1 MYDMPTEIDVQAD
14 GALRIITLNRP
25 ESLNSVNDNLHVG
38 LARLWQ
44 RLTDDPTARA
54 AVITGAGR
62 AFSAGGDFTYLEEL
76 ANDAELRAKT
86 IRDGREIVLGMA
98 RCRIPVVAAVNGPA
112 VGLGCSL
119 VALSD
124 IVYIAEDAYLADPHV
139 QVGLVA
145 ADGGPLTW
153 PLHISLLLAKEFALT
168 GTRIKAPRAVE
179 LGLANHV
186 VANPVSEAIACAKKI
201 LNCPSRRWRAP
212 SGCSTSTWSAPCWPA
227 WTTRCRPR
235 ASPLSPRTSGPTSRN
250 STRPR
255 KTEAVGPRWPQASW
269 LRRKSRITA
278 SNLSGSSMNGMW
290 ALDSNSSNR
299 DRAMRWCIANMCSG
313 AHSS

>member
-1 MYDMPTEIDVQAD
+1 MPAEIDVRAD

-25 ESLNSVNDNLHVG
+25 DSLNSVNDDLHSG
-38 LARLWQ
+38 LARIWQ

-76 ANDAELRAKT
+76 SNDAVRRAKT

-124 IVYIAEDAYLADPHV
+124 IVYMKEDAYLADPHV

-145 ADGGPLTW
+145 ADGGPLVW
-153 PLHISLLLAKEFALT
+153 PLQMSLLHAKEYALT
-168 GTRIKAPRAVE
+168 GTRISAQRAAE

-186 VANPVSEAIACAKKI
+186 VEDPLTEAIACAERIMALPRQAVESTKRLLNIHLERSVLAVLDYANTAEEQSFQTEDFREIVTRLNAKK
-201 LNCPSRRWRAP
+201 
-212 SGCSTSTWSAPCWPA
+212 
-227 WTTRCRPR
+227 
-235 ASPLSPRTSGPTSRN
+235 
-250 STRPR
+250 
-255 KTEAVGPRWPQASW
+255 K
-269 LRRKSRITA
+269 
-278 SNLSGSSMNGMW
+278 
-290 ALDSNSSNR
+290 
-299 DRAMRWCIANMCSG
+299 
-313 AHSS
+313 